1 MLKSANQNSR
11 YCYEQ
16 ALAAAAR
23 ARNAKSSPQ
32 RRLYLDMEAKWL
44 GRAVS
49 YEHAERLA
57 AFVDELHSLH
67 KRPFCSVCDA
77 PLRPVGLQCRSDG
90 VVELLFKCMICDES
104 LVQIER
110 TKSHRLFPG

>member
-23 ARNAKSSPQ
+23 ARNAKSSRQ
-32 RRLYLDMEAKWL
+32 RHFYLGMEAKWL
-44 GRAVS
+44 GRAAS

-57 AFVDELHSLH
+57 TVVDELHSLH
-67 KRPFCSVCDA
+67 KRPFCCTCDG
-77 PLRPVGLQCRSDG
+77 PMRPVGLQCRGDG
-90 VVELLFKCMICDES
+90 VVELLFKCMTCDES
-104 LVQIER
+104 LAQIER
-110 TKSHRLFPG
+110 TKSS

>member
-32 RRLYLDMEAKWL
+32 RHLYLDMEAKWL
-44 GRAVS
+44 RRAAS
-49 YEHAERLA
+49 YDAERLA
-57 AFVDELHSLH
+57 AVVDGLHSLH

-77 PLRPVGLQCRSDG
+77 PMHSVGLQCRGDG
-90 VVELLFKCMICDES
+90 AVELLFRCMTCDES
-104 LVQIER
+104 LVQMDR
-110 TKSHRLFPG
+110 TKSSWNAAG

>member
-1 MLKSANQNSR
+1 VLKFANQNSR

-32 RRLYLDMEAKWL
+32 RQFYLDMEAKWL
-44 GRAVS
+44 RRAAS

-57 AFVDELHSLH
+57 AVVDGLHSLH

-77 PLRPVGLQCRSDG
+77 PMQSVGLQCRADG
-90 VVELLFKCMICDES
+90 VVELLFRCMTCDES
-104 LVQIER
+104 LAQMER
-110 TKSHRLFPG
+110 TKSS

>member
-16 ALAAAAR
+16 ARAAAAR
-23 ARNAKSSPQ
+23 ARNAKSSRQ
-32 RRLYLDMEAKWL
+32 RHFYLDLEAKWL
-44 GRAVS
+44 RRAAS

-57 AFVDELHSLH
+57 AVVDGLHSLH

-77 PLRPVGLQCRSDG
+77 PMRRVGVQCRADG
-90 VVELLFKCMICDES
+90 VVELLFKCMACDES
-104 LVQIER
+104 HAQIER
-110 TKSHRLFPG
+110 TKSS